1 MEKKAK
7 WSSPQ
12 SLIIAIIIVLI
23 LAYMAVDA
31 FKTKPYIKQEVE
43 NVKVQYKELSI
54 FLDKKIPEIDSTLKD
69 QGGKIINQTQDIE
82 ELKTSIIQIGK

>member
-23 LAYMAVDA
+23 MAYMAVDA

-43 NVKVQYKELSI
+43 NVKIQYKELSVY
-54 FLDKKIPEIDSTLKD
+54 LDKKIPEIDSTLKD
-69 QGGKIINQTQDIE
+69 QGGKIIDQTKDIE
-82 ELKTSIIQIGK
+82 DLKTSINQIGK

>member
-12 SLIIAIIIVLI
+12 SLIIALIVVLI
-23 LAYMAVDA
+23 LAYIAVDA

-43 NVKVQYKELSI
+43 MVKMQYDSLSNY
-54 FLDKKIPEIDSTLKD
+54 LNEKLPEIDSTLKVHSN
-69 QGGKIINQTQDIE
+69 KILQQSSDIE
-82 ELKTSIIQIGK
+82 GLKIDINKLSN